1 LPTSATISSAPTGR
15 WCDCGRPTA
24 LCTIYEPRYPDPRV
38 QRLAV
43 TGLALFNDVITRAAF
58 AHGLPVLDLRLIC
71 DNDADFANPIEP
83 SAQGGDKIAA
93 VFVYVAGLLA
103 MLGFSAAYNMWPV
116 SPTKWLLRR
125 FDHSAIYV
133 MIAGTYTPLL
143 LQMQASVA
151 TVALLAGVWAT
162 ALVGAALKLAFPG
175 RLDRIS
181 IALYLALGWSVLAA
195 YDSVLPA
202 LPSSALVLLALG
214 GLLYSGGVI
223 FHVWSRLRFQN
234 AIWHAFVL
242 AAAACHWGA
251 IVDCIVLARA

>member
-1 LPTSATISSAPTGR
+1 MNEPR
-15 WCDCGRPTA
+15 QRPT
-24 LCTIYEPRYPDPRV
+24 YPSWNYSFGEIVADG
-38 QRLAV
+38 AV
-43 TGLALFNDVITRAAF
+43 HATGVVLGLVGSVLLVLWAA
-58 AHGLPVLDLRLIC
+58 G
-71 DNDADFANPIEP
+71 
-83 SAQGGDKIAA
+83 SAGTVELAA

-195 YDSVLPA
+195 YNSVLPA
-202 LPSSALVLLALG
+202 LPSSALTLLALG

>member
-1 LPTSATISSAPTGR
+1 MN
-15 WCDCGRPTA
+15 
-24 LCTIYEPRYPDPRV
+24 EPRQRPSYPSWNYSFGEIVADG
-38 QRLAV
+38 AV
-43 TGLALFNDVITRAAF
+43 HATGVVLGLVGSVLLVLWAA
-58 AHGLPVLDLRLIC
+58 G
-71 DNDADFANPIEP
+71 
-83 SAQGGDKIAA
+83 SAGTVELAA

-143 LQMQASVA
+143 LQMKASVA
-151 TVALLAGVWAT
+151 TVALLAGVWAA

-202 LPSSALVLLALG
+202 LPSSALTLLALG

>member
-1 LPTSATISSAPTGR
+1 MNEPR
-15 WCDCGRPTA
+15 QRPT
-24 LCTIYEPRYPDPRV
+24 YPSWNYSFGEIVADG
-38 QRLAV
+38 AV
-43 TGLALFNDVITRAAF
+43 HATGVVLGLVGSVLLVLWAA
-58 AHGLPVLDLRLIC
+58 G
-71 DNDADFANPIEP
+71 
-83 SAQGGDKIAA
+83 SAGTVELAA

-202 LPSSALVLLALG
+202 LPSSALTLLALG

-251 IVDCIVLARA
+251 IVDCLVLARA

>member
-1 LPTSATISSAPTGR
+1 MNEPR
-15 WCDCGRPTA
+15 QRPT
-24 LCTIYEPRYPDPRV
+24 YPSWNYSFGEIVADG
-38 QRLAV
+38 AV
-43 TGLALFNDVITRAAF
+43 HATGVVLGLVGSVLLVLWAA
-58 AHGLPVLDLRLIC
+58 G
-71 DNDADFANPIEP
+71 
-83 SAQGGDKIAA
+83 SAGTVELAA

-202 LPSSALVLLALG
+202 LPSSALTLLALG

>member
-1 LPTSATISSAPTGR
+1 MN
-15 WCDCGRPTA
+15 
-24 LCTIYEPRYPDPRV
+24 EPRQRPSYPSWNYSFGEIVADG
-38 QRLAV
+38 AV
-43 TGLALFNDVITRAAF
+43 HATGVVLGLVGSVLLVLWAA
-58 AHGLPVLDLRLIC
+58 G
-71 DNDADFANPIEP
+71 
-83 SAQGGDKIAA
+83 SAGTVELAA

-143 LQMQASVA
+143 LQMKASVA

>member
-1 LPTSATISSAPTGR
+1 MNEPR
-15 WCDCGRPTA
+15 QRPT
-24 LCTIYEPRYPDPRV
+24 YPSWNYSFGEIVADG
-38 QRLAV
+38 AV
-43 TGLALFNDVITRAAF
+43 HATGVVLGLVGSVLLVLWAA
-58 AHGLPVLDLRLIC
+58 G
-71 DNDADFANPIEP
+71 
-83 SAQGGDKIAA
+83 SAGTVELAA
-93 VFVYVAGLLA
+93 VFVYVAALLA

-133 MIAGTYTPLL
+133 LIAGTYTPLL
-143 LQMQASVA
+143 LQMKASVA

-181 IALYLALGWSVLAA
+181 IALYLALGWSVVAV
-195 YDSVLPA
+195 YDSVLPG

-251 IVDCIVLARA
+251 IVDCLVLARA

>member
-1 LPTSATISSAPTGR
+1 MN
-15 WCDCGRPTA
+15 
-24 LCTIYEPRYPDPRV
+24 EPRHRPSYPSWNYSFGEIVADG
-38 QRLAV
+38 AV
-43 TGLALFNDVITRAAF
+43 HATGVVLGLVGSVLLVLWAA
-58 AHGLPVLDLRLIC
+58 G
-71 DNDADFANPIEP
+71 
-83 SAQGGDKIAA
+83 SAGTVELAA

-181 IALYLALGWSVLAA
+181 IALYLAPGWSVLAA
-195 YDSVLPA
+195 DDSVLPA
-202 LPSSALVLLALG
+202 LPSTALGLLALG

>member
-1 LPTSATISSAPTGR
+1 MDEPR
-15 WCDCGRPTA
+15 RRPT
-24 LCTIYEPRYPDPRV
+24 YPSWNYSFGEIVADG
-38 QRLAV
+38 AV
-43 TGLALFNDVITRAAF
+43 HATGVVLGLVGSVLLVLWAA
-58 AHGLPVLDLRLIC
+58 G
-71 DNDADFANPIEP
+71 
-83 SAQGGDKIAA
+83 SAGTVELAA

-143 LQMQASVA
+143 LQMKASVA

-162 ALVGAALKLAFPG
+162 ALVGALKLAFPG

-181 IALYLALGWSVLAA
+181 IALYLALGWSVVAA

-223 FHVWSRLRFQN
+223 FHVWSRLR
-234 AIWHAFVL
+234 
-242 AAAACHWGA
+242 
-251 IVDCIVLARA
+251 